1 MTQKMQATFLPK
13 FCFGLGLTTAATKG
27 LLIWSTNRFYNL
39 SASALESNP
48 AEVIG
53 PANMLISVMALIG
66 LGAAAVAFKR
76 GERGRLL
83 YASTAFNS
91 VALLVNPIA
100 YAIY

>member
-1 MTQKMQATFLPK
+1 MQATFLSK
-13 FCFGLGLTTAATKG
+13 ICFGLGLTTAATKG
-27 LLIWSTNRFYNL
+27 LLIWSTKRFYDL

-53 PANMLISVMALIG
+53 PANTLISVMALIG
-66 LGAAAVAFKR
+66 LGGAVVAFKR
-76 GERGRLL
+76 GERGRML

-91 VALLVNPIA
+91 VALLVNPMA